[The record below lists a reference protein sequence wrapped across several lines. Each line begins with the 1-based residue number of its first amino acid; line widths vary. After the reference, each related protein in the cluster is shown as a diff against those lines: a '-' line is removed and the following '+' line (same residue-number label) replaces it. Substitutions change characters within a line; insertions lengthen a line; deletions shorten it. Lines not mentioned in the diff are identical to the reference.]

1 MNKLGSVGYYDL
13 HENPGLNFTL
23 NRLARTIPPEELKTL
38 SARISS
44 LDDWIAE
51 MRAAGEQAEGQG
63 RLLEAARY
71 FQGAEFYM
79 KLGDTGKAEI
89 YQRSIELMN
98 RALPDMAAARDFVP
112 YQSGTLPAIRI
123 PAIDEERDV
132 LLIHSGFDGLVEEM
146 YPLLEPFVAA
156 GYTVIA
162 FEGPGQ
168 GAALRTSNLHMPFN
182 WEEPVRA
189 ILDHYG
195 IESCT
200 LIGMSLGGYLAPR
213 AAAFERRIKRVVAW
227 GAMFD
232 FFEVYRQRL
241 GDTKF
246 KLLRKLLDMNLSG
259 IVDGLINKA
268 RKQEGILDWAVS
280 HGMHVSGKKSPSEFL
295 QWVRTLNLRDSA
307 HLIDQDVLLIM
318 GSEDHLVPTNQLY
331 VQAEAMTGA
340 RSVTSVMM
348 TGEDSAAQH
357 CQVGNTSLAVNQ
369 IIDWLKLLEVR
380 DKQGT

>member
-1 MNKLGSVGYYDL
+1 MNKPGSVGYYDL

-98 RALPDMAAARDFVP
+98 RALPDMDAARDFVP
-112 YQSGTLPAIRI
+112 YKTGTLPAIRI

-132 LLIHSGFDGLVEEM
+132 LLFHSGFDGLVEEM

-182 WEEPVRA
+182 WEEPVSA

-227 GAMFD
+227 GAMFE

-280 HGMHVSGKKSPSEFL
+280 HGMHVSGTKSPSEFL

-318 GSEDHLVPTNQLY
+318 GSEDHLVPTDQLY

-348 TGEDSAAQH
+348 TGKDSAAQH

-369 IIDWLKLLEVR
+369 ILDWLKLLEVR
-380 DKQGT
+380 DKRGR